1 MNILLTI
8 NNFLPKKLLCSVIG
22 HRLVTTQNITEFI
35 KEYKCTCCGLELTNN
50 YKGVK
55 SILTPELKDVNV
67 TVMDFYHRRHHRQT
81 A

>member
-1 MNILLTI
+1 MNILLQG
-8 NNFLPKKLLCSVIG
+8 FHFAKEVKCKVFGHKLLTTKN
-22 HRLVTTQNITEFI
+22 VTEYI
-35 KEYKCTCCGLELTNN
+35 KEYQCKCCGLELTNN

-67 TVMDFYHRRHHRQT
+67 TVMDFCHRRHQRQT